1 MPKKAKYPLKELS
14 KLMHRQPTTMP
25 NLKLACE
32 TYNKNVEDM
41 GHRLFGRPPVNHNA
55 LRRYLQR
62 TETRYTDGEFEKP
75 KKK

>member
-25 NLKLACE
+25 NLQLACE
-32 TYNKNVEDM
+32 TYNENALKNNLPTVI
-41 GHRLFGRPPVNHNA
+41 HNA

-62 TETRYTDGEFEKP
+62 NKIRYTNGDFEKP